1 MNRAFSLLAPLIL
14 SRAGSVAF
22 GLIALVALIWLL
34 GPILGLAS
42 AQARL
47 MLIGALIG
55 VVLLYQLVRFVIV
68 RRRGARLGREL
79 ASDDSHMLDI
89 QALQEKMKEA
99 ISALKSSDLGIKH
112 RGSAALYALPWFMII
127 GPSAAGKSTLLR
139 NSGLHFPYSQH
150 GDQHIQGFGGTRNCD
165 WWFSDEAVILDTAGR
180 YTTESEDHP
189 EWMAFLRMLRRY
201 RSRRPVNGVIVAVSM
216 PDILTADAAQLE
228 RHVKIIRERINEL
241 ITTLKLVFPVYLVF
255 TKVDLVKGFGAYFE
269 DLGAAD
275 REQVWGFFL
284 DPRRKEADLANQFDT
299 HIEALQTRLES
310 QRFHK
315 LALQRRLDRKAEV
328 FDFPNQLSAAR
339 ERLRDFV
346 TLLFK
351 PNPYQEMPEFSGV
364 YLTSGTQEGKP
375 LERIIGSLSD
385 AFGYSESAPATE
397 SRAYFIKDLF
407 SRVIFPNR
415 EAVARTRKL
424 LWGHRIGK
432 SLTAVAGI
440 AAVALVSFLLAGSYT
455 ANALLLHQGERA
467 LEDLQRAVLAP
478 RIEPARTGKALLDAA
493 AHHERLLAYEA
504 HRPLRLRGGTYRAGR
519 HVEPLEE
526 AMVHAMHRAFYSEA
540 VDLLERRLAGISA
553 RWADADAATR
563 DTLRQ
568 RYYDTLR
575 LYLMMTDRARMDR
588 AEVSAAL
595 AELWSAAGFAQVS
608 AEKVAA
614 NDGTAMPSATGTDTG
629 PVVML
634 VDMFMERFAGA
645 DSDLPVAERDAS
657 LVGMARAH
665 LSTDPSPEYL
675 YAQVTRKAHAR
686 YADIPLTQVV
696 GRRGAH
702 LVTSEVTVHGM
713 YTHAAWQEFISG
725 EMAALV
731 DTATRGDWVID
742 GDRRQG
748 DRPVE
753 SSEELAAEL
762 MRRMRGFYF
771 DEYRETW
778 TGFVGGLRVGRL
790 SGLNT
795 AVEDL
800 LVLSDVQGPLAQVAR
815 WIAQNLYVQ
824 EPGGGGTVLAEASG
838 AGRPEAA
845 IVPELDRPLQDIRR
859 VFTPMEEQPVSERM
873 SQYLALLSAVHG
885 ELQALA
891 SASDPA
897 RDARLFSAALLSG
910 RALDTELYK
919 SWVTISSLFSGI
931 DAGTRRMVEPLFRS
945 PVREAWRTVV
955 HEASRDIEREWQNV
969 VTQPFQRRL
978 ADRFP
983 FDPRG
988 EDAAIVDVVDFFH
1001 PDQGILWRFAGEN
1014 LSAFMHEQQ
1023 GRWRARDWIGIGPR
1037 FSPQFFAGLE
1047 RARNV
1052 SSSLFAGGGREP
1064 MVTFH
1069 LYPIPTPGMSEVT
1082 FESNGQIY
1090 RYRNEPQEWRRFVW
1104 PGESGSFGARIRG
1117 LDHTGRHS
1125 AERQADGVWGLF
1137 RLLSE
1142 ANLQNLSGDVYAT
1155 EWRLQDNA
1163 GNRHEIRFRL
1173 RADRQ
1178 QNFIQ
1183 ERLFAGFRLPSSPF
1197 GEAALSRA
1205 D

>member
-1 MNRAFSLLAPLIL
+1 MNRAISLLAPLIL
-14 SRAGSVAF
+14 SRAGSIAF

-34 GPILGLAS
+34 GPILGLTS
-42 AQARL
+42 AQGRL
-47 MLIGALIG
+47 LLIGALIAC
-55 VVLLYQLVRFVIV
+55 VLIYQLVRFLIV

-79 ASDDSHMLDI
+79 ASEDSHMLDI

-139 NSGLHFPYSQH
+139 NSGLHFPYAQH

-189 EWMAFLRMLRRY
+189 EWMAFLRMLRKY

-255 TKVDLVKGFGAYFE
+255 TKVDLVKGFTAYFE
-269 DLGAAD
+269 DLGAND

-284 DPRRKEADLANQFDT
+284 DPRHKETDLAAQFDA
-299 HIEALQTRLES
+299 HIESLQTRLEG

-375 LERIIGSLSD
+375 LERVIGSLSD

-432 SLTAVAGI
+432 ALTAVAGI
-440 AAVALVSFLLAGSYT
+440 AAVTLVSFVLAGSYT
-455 ANALLLHQGERA
+455 ANAVLLHQG
-467 LEDLQRAVLAP
+467 QAVLEGLEKAVLSP
-478 RIEPARTGKALLDAA
+478 RVEPAQAGKALLDAS
-493 AHHERLLAYEA
+493 AHHQRLLAYEA

-540 VDLLERRLAGISA
+540 VQVLEHRLGSVSA
-553 RWADADAATR
+553 RWAEADAAAR
-563 DTLRQ
+563 DDLRQ

-575 LYLMMTDRARMDR
+575 LYLMMTDRERMDR
-588 AEVSAAL
+588 DEVAAAL
-595 AELWSAAGFAQVS
+595 KDLWSVAGFAPVS
-608 AEKVAA
+608 PDKGPA
-614 NDGTAMPSATGTDTG
+614 NDAAEGAPRNGDDPAAA
-629 PVVML
+629 L
-634 VDMFMERFAGA
+634 VAMFMERFAVD
-645 DSDLPVAERDAS
+645 DSDFATAPRDETLISVART
-657 LVGMARAH
+657 H

-675 YAQVTRKAHAR
+675 YAQVTRKARAR
-686 YADIPLTQVV
+686 YAEIPLTQVI

-702 LVTSEVTVHGM
+702 LVSSQVSVHGM

-725 EMAALV
+725 EIDALV
-731 DTATRGDWVID
+731 TAATQGDWVID
-742 GDRRQG
+742 GDRLPG
-748 DRPVE
+748 NHPVE
-753 SSEELAAEL
+753 NSGELAEELT
-762 MRRMRGFYF
+762 RRLRAFYF

-778 TGFVGGLRVGRL
+778 TGFIGGLRVGRL
-790 SGLNT
+790 SGLNS

-824 EPGGGGTVLAEASG
+824 EPAGNTAVLAEAAGASG
-838 AGRPEAA
+838 RSEPAV
-845 IVPELDRPLQDIRR
+845 VPELDRPLQDIRR

-873 SQYLALLSAVHG
+873 SQYLALLSAVQG

-897 RDARLFSAALLSG
+897 RDSRLYSAALLSG

-955 HEASRDIEREWQNV
+955 HEASRDIEREWQNA

-1037 FSPQFFAGLE
+1037 FSPQFFTGLE

-1064 MVTFH
+1064 VVTFH
-1069 LYPIPTPGMSEVT
+1069 LYPIPTPGMSEVV
-1082 FESNGQIY
+1082 FESNGQTY

-1104 PGESGSFGARIRG
+1104 PGETGAFGARIRG
-1117 LDHTGRHS
+1117 LDHTGRYS
-1125 AERQADGVWGLF
+1125 AERQVDGVWGLF

-1205 D
+1205 E